1 MQAPT
6 QRATLA
12 PTRPGARL
20 SRTTRGVS
28 ASSCFHRQGRA
39 PAWRGAVCAF
49 IAAVFAYPDR
59 APAQELWR
67 GLEVGASVNGVRR
80 VFPDATQ
87 PLSVSILA
95 DGETDDLTT
104 HGLFLGDRLMEVRFF
119 FRDDGLTS
127 VQLTPVATG
136 AQGTGQNLA
145 LAKDLATRLTSR
157 YGSPFDCGDKSY
169 ADVDLYACK
178 WLRGPIIIRLWYLDA
193 HGQAPTLRIAFRK
206 ADDAAYDF

>member
-6 QRATLA
+6 HAAAPMSLKRLARRSLTTCIARAL
-12 PTRPGARL
+12 PRL
-20 SRTTRGVS
+20 DR
-28 ASSCFHRQGRA
+28 HGRA
-39 PAWRGAVCAF
+39 SAWRGAVCAL
-49 IAAVFAYPDR
+49 IACVFVYPDR

-67 GLEVGASVNGVRR
+67 GLEVGASINRVRQAA
-80 VFPDATQ
+80 PDATQ
-87 PLSVSILA
+87 PLSVTTLA

-119 FRDDGLTS
+119 FRDNGLTS
-127 VQLTPVATG
+127 VQLAPVAAG
-136 AQGTGQNLA
+136 VQKRVQNMQLA
-145 LAKDLATRLTSR
+145 SDLAARLTAR
-157 YGSPFDCGDKSY
+157 YGAPFDCGDRSY

-178 WLRGPIIIRLWYLDA
+178 WLKGPIIIRLWYLDA